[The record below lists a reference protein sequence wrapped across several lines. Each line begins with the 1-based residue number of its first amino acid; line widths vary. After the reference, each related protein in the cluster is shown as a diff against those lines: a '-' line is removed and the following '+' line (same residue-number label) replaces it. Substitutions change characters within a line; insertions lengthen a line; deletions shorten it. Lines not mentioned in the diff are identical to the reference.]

1 MIEFVR
7 DNILLIAVAV
17 ISGVMLVLPAL
28 RRGGGGGGRSVDT
41 LQATQRINRE
51 DALVVDVRDAAE
63 VAQGKILG
71 ARAVPL
77 AQLAERAPQLRKN
90 KEKPIIV
97 YCGRG
102 NQAQQAAAILRK
114 QGYANVFNLS
124 GGFAAWQQA
133 GLPIE
138 K

>member
-1 MIEFVR
+1 MFEFAR
-7 DNILLIAVAV
+7 DNILLIAVAA
-17 ISGVMLVLPAL
+17 ISGVMLILPSL
-28 RRGGGGGGRSVDT
+28 RRGGGGQSLDT
-41 LQATQRINRE
+41 LRATQCINRE

-77 AQLAERAPQLRKN
+77 AQLAERAPELRKN
-90 KEKPIIV
+90 KQKPIIV

-102 NQAQQAAAILRK
+102 NQSAQAAAILRK
-114 QGYANVFNLS
+114 NGYANVFNLS

-133 GLPIE
+133 GLPTE

>member
-1 MIEFVR
+1 MIEFAR
-7 DNILLIAVAV
+7 ENILLIAVAV
-17 ISGVMLVLPAL
+17 ISGVMLILPLL
-28 RRGGGGGGRSVDT
+28 RRGAGGQSVDT

-51 DALVVDVRDAAE
+51 DALVVDVRDPAE

-71 ARAVPL
+71 ARSVPL
-77 AQLAERAPQLRKN
+77 AQLSERAPELRKN
-90 KEKPIIV
+90 KEKPVIV

-102 NQAQQAAAILRK
+102 SQSQQAAAILRK
-114 QGYANVFNLS
+114 HGYANVFNLS

-133 GLPIE
+133 GLPVE

>member
-1 MIEFVR
+1 MIEFAR

-17 ISGVMLVLPAL
+17 VSGVMLILPLL
-28 RRGGGGGGRSVDT
+28 RRGGGGGRQSVDT
-41 LQATQRINRE
+41 LRATQCINRE
-51 DALVVDVRDAAE
+51 DALVIDVRDAAE

-77 AQLAERAPQLRKN
+77 AQLAERGPELRKN

-102 NQAQQAAAILRK
+102 NQSQQAAAILRK
-114 QGYANVFNLS
+114 QGYANVLNLS
-124 GGFAAWQQA
+124 GGFAAWLQA

>member
-1 MIEFVR
+1 MIEFAR

-28 RRGGGGGGRSVDT
+28 RRGGGGHSVDT

-51 DALVVDVRDAAE
+51 DAMVIDVRDAAE

-77 AQLAERAPQLRKN
+77 AQRPKA
-90 KEKPIIV
+90 V
-97 YCGRG
+97 
-102 NQAQQAAAILRK
+102 AA
-114 QGYANVFNLS
+114 S
-124 GGFAAWQQA
+124 GGLHHPARAKHVIFLFMNGGVSQVDTFDPKPELDKYHGQ
-133 GLPIE
+133 PIPT
-138 K
+138 KKVHRLR

>member
-1 MIEFVR
+1 MIEFAR

-17 ISGVMLVLPAL
+17 ISGVMLILPLL
-28 RRGGGGGGRSVDT
+28 RRGTGGQSVDT

-63 VAQGKILG
+63 VARGKILG
-71 ARAVPL
+71 ARSVPL
-77 AQLAERAPQLRKN
+77 AQLAERAPELRKN

-102 NQAQQAAAILRK
+102 SQSQQAAAILRK
-114 QGYANVFNLS
+114 HGYANVFNLS

-133 GLPIE
+133 GLPVE

>member
-7 DNILLIAVAV
+7 DNILLVAVAV
-17 ISGVMLVLPAL
+17 VSGVMLILPAL
-28 RRGGGGGGRSVDT
+28 RRGGGGSHSVDT

-51 DALVVDVRDAAE
+51 DALVIDVRDASE

-77 AQLAERAPQLRKN
+77 AQLAERGPELRKN

-102 NQAQQAAAILRK
+102 NQSQQAAAILRK

-124 GGFAAWQQA
+124 GGFAAWLQA

>member
-17 ISGVMLVLPAL
+17 VSGVMLVLPAL
-28 RRGGGGGGRSVDT
+28 RRGAGGASLDT
-41 LQATQRINRE
+41 LQATQRINRD
-51 DALVVDVRDAAE
+51 DALVIDVRDAAE
-63 VAQGKILG
+63 AAQGKILG
-71 ARAVPL
+71 ARSVPL

-97 YCGRG
+97 YCARG
-102 NQAQQAAAILRK
+102 NQSAQAAALLRK
-114 QGYANVFNLS
+114 HGYANVFNLS
-124 GGFAAWQQA
+124 GGYAAWQQA
-133 GLPIE
+133 GLPVE

>member
-1 MIEFVR
+1 MLEFAR

-17 ISGVMLVLPAL
+17 ISGVMLILPSL
-28 RRGGGGGGRSVDT
+28 RRGGGGGQSVDT
-41 LQATQRINRE
+41 LRATQCINRE
-51 DALVVDVRDAAE
+51 DALVIDVRDAAE

-77 AQLAERAPQLRKN
+77 AQLAERGPELRKN
-90 KEKPIIV
+90 KEKPVIV
-97 YCGRG
+97 YCARG
-102 NQAQQAAAILRK
+102 NQSQQAAAILRK

-124 GGFAAWQQA
+124 GGFAAWMQA

>member
-1 MIEFVR
+1 MIEFAR

-28 RRGGGGGGRSVDT
+28 RRSGGGHSVDT

-51 DALVVDVRDAAE
+51 DAMVIDVRDAAE

-77 AQLAERAPQLRKN
+77 AQLADRAAELRKN

-102 NQAQQAAAILRK
+102 NQSQQAAAILRK
-114 QGYANVFNLS
+114 HGYANVFNLS

>member
-1 MIEFVR
+1 MLEFAR

-17 ISGVMLVLPAL
+17 VSGVMLILPLL
-28 RRGGGGGGRSVDT
+28 RRGGGGGGHSVDT
-41 LQATQRINRE
+41 LRATQCINRE

-77 AQLAERAPQLRKN
+77 AQLGERGPELRKN

-102 NQAQQAAAILRK
+102 NQSQQAAAILRK

-124 GGFAAWQQA
+124 GGFAAWLQA

>member
-1 MIEFVR
+1 MLEFAR
-7 DNILLIAVAV
+7 DNILLIAIAV
-17 ISGVMLVLPAL
+17 ISGAMLILPSL
-28 RRGGGGGGRSVDT
+28 RRGAGGGQSVDT

-51 DALVVDVRDAAE
+51 DALVIDVRDAAD
-63 VAQGKILG
+63 VAKGKIIG

-77 AQLAERAPQLRKN
+77 AELAERAPGLRKN

-102 NQAQQAAAILRK
+102 NQSQQAAAILRK
-114 QGYANVFNLS
+114 HGYANVFNLA

-133 GLPIE
+133 GLPVE

>member
-1 MIEFVR
+1 MIEFAR

-28 RRGGGGGGRSVDT
+28 RRGGGGHAVDT

-51 DALVVDVRDAAE
+51 DAMVIDVRDAAE

-71 ARAVPL
+71 ARAP
-77 AQLAERAPQLRKN
+77 ELRKN

-102 NQAQQAAAILRK
+102 NQSQQAAAILRK
-114 QGYANVFNLS
+114 HGYANVFNLS

>member
-1 MIEFVR
+1 MIEFAR

-28 RRGGGGGGRSVDT
+28 RRSGGGHSVDT

-51 DALVVDVRDAAE
+51 DAMVIDVRDAAE
-63 VAQGKILG
+63 VA
-71 ARAVPL
+71 PL
-77 AQLAERAPQLRKN
+77 AQLADRAPELRKN

-102 NQAQQAAAILRK
+102 NQSQQAAAILRK
-114 QGYANVFNLS
+114 HGYANVFNLS

>member
-1 MIEFVR
+1 MIEFAR

-17 ISGVMLVLPAL
+17 VSGVMLILPSL
-28 RRGGGGGGRSVDT
+28 RRGAGGQSLDT

-51 DALVVDVRDAAE
+51 DAMVIDVRDAAE
-63 VAQGKILG
+63 AAQGKILG
-71 ARAVPL
+71 ARSVPF
-77 AQLAERAPQLRKN
+77 AQLTERAPELRKN

-97 YCGRG
+97 YCARG
-102 NQAQQAAAILRK
+102 NQSQQAAAILRK
-114 QGYANVFNLS
+114 HGYANVFNLA

-133 GLPIE
+133 GLPVE

>member
-17 ISGVMLVLPAL
+17 ISGVMLVLPVL
-28 RRGGGGGGRSVDT
+28 RRGAGGASLDT

-51 DALVVDVRDAAE
+51 DAMVIDVRDAAE
-63 VAQGKILG
+63 VSQGKILG
-71 ARAVPL
+71 ARSVPL
-77 AQLAERAPQLRKN
+77 AQLGERAPQLRKN

-97 YCGRG
+97 YCARG
-102 NQAQQAAAILRK
+102 NQSAQAAALLRK
-114 QGYANVFNLS
+114 HGYANVFNLS
-124 GGFAAWQQA
+124 GGYAAWQQA
-133 GLPIE
+133 GLPVE

>member
-7 DNILLIAVAV
+7 ENILLIAVAV

-28 RRGGGGGGRSVDT
+28 RRGGGGGRAVDT

-102 NQAQQAAAILRK
+102 NQSQQAAAILRK
-114 QGYANVFNLS
+114 HGYANVFNLS